1 MITNDAFERKVS
13 DWLHADAEHRIP
25 DHLDAVLRRTSVER
39 QRPAWSSLE
48 RWLPVDTTFAGRLT
62 PAMRP
67 AWPLLVAP
75 AVGGVCRCGRCSS
88 VRASDS
94 RHPTDSADNVV
105 DHSIRPSA
113 TSVSLP

>member
-67 AWPLLVAP
+67 AWPL
-75 AVGGVCRCGRCSS
+75 
-88 VRASDS
+88 
-94 RHPTDSADNVV
+94 VV
-105 DHSIRPSA
+105 HSCW
-113 TSVSLP
+113 